1 MNDLETF
8 LYLLPVLLVS
18 LTLHEL
24 AHAVVAT
31 RLGDPTPREQGRL
44 TLNPL
49 AHIDPLGTAM
59 FAITYFLTGFIFGW
73 AKPVLVDA
81 RRFRRPKES
90 MALVAAA
97 GPAVNFLIAL
107 GCAAIGIHV
116 DNLGARTV
124 DVLELAFELNIIL
137 GLFNLIPIPPLDGS
151 RIVGAVMSQR
161 HLRPVGGARP
171 VRDDRALRG
180 HPALPERVLHA
191 LPERVRPFGGRHDQ
205 DRRRMKLFEWEAPG
219 PYRVAFST
227 RLGGVSEG
235 PYASLNLGAK
245 TDDDYDRVSREPET
259 ALCRD
264 GR

>member
-1 MNDLETF
+1 MNDVETF
-8 LYLLPVLLVS
+8 LYLLAVLLVS

-49 AHIDPLGTAM
+49 AHVDPLGAAM

-81 RRFRRPKES
+81 RNFRKPKES

-107 GCAAIGIHV
+107 GCAGIGVHV
-116 DNLGARTV
+116 NDLGARTV
-124 DVLELAFELNIIL
+124 NVLELAFELNIIL

-151 RIVGAVMSQR
+151 RIVGAVMSNATYARWAALDQYGMIALFAVILLFQNEFFTLFQSAFDR
-161 HLRPVGGARP
+161 SADVMIRIVGG
-171 VRDDRALRG
+171 
-180 HPALPERVLHA
+180 
-191 LPERVRPFGGRHDQ
+191 
-205 DRRRMKLFEWEAPG
+205 
-219 PYRVAFST
+219 
-227 RLGGVSEG
+227 
-235 PYASLNLGAK
+235 
-245 TDDDYDRVSREPET
+245 
-259 ALCRD
+259 
-264 GR
+264 